1 LADASW
7 WTRFRDLLRRIFGW
21 EPRASTESQNGNG
34 HPVARGA
41 VDAPA
46 GSKLKLVADQKW
58 QDSAKMPLDPALR
71 VALVLIEQGDPALVF
86 ERTGIVLP
94 GGSGPQ
100 PTEVFLPLHIEVTE
114 RPTAALLERLQ
125 KELNLTVPTVW
136 LAEADRNASLR
147 SLTAQLKLLVRTPMI
162 DVDAL
167 RVSLLKVINHSAINR
182 VSLATPM
189 APCDADKFGETLGDF
204 GMPVQRK
211 ITIGGNDYTADGKGV
226 VIGIIDDGCC
236 YANWN
241 FLRNGPASRILY
253 IWDQGRLTGS
263 PIWTRP
269 IPSDLLYGY
278 ELVNTAAVAVP
289 PLDAALKN
297 HTGADGVVREDDV
310 YDEID
315 FRPYSTV
322 EYRPFVASTH
332 GTHVMDIAAGNG
344 RALFSREGV
353 APAADIIFVQ
363 LPREK
368 VFEGGP
374 ALSQCI
380 ADGVAYVFDRAKQLE
395 AARHRPVPAV
405 VNVSYGNY
413 VGPHDGSSLMETTF
427 DYLLA
432 VPDRA
437 IVVSAGN
444 GFAAHCHA
452 KGKVTASTPASLH
465 WLVESFNESM
475 SLVDIWYTG
484 PSDVDFYLTPPGAT
498 QRLGPVTAGG
508 PRQNIVDG
516 NNNNVGYIDH
526 IGPEPGNGDNQI
538 VVMLNATWDGTIP
551 LAPVV
556 PPTTPKAANA
566 PSGTWVIAMEKPAPV
581 PAATAPK
588 AARFH
593 AWIERN
599 ESLPGDPMRRRQ
611 SRFADNEAH
620 PKFTVTGYATGVST
634 IAVGAYKTATAEMA
648 EYSACGP
655 SRPSTKNPKRRTKPE
670 ICAPA
675 AADARGRG
683 VRSAATRFALD
694 TRMGGTSAS
703 APHVA
708 GLAALVLQL
717 NRDVNHAKAPPLVK
731 PLSIADLRQL
741 LVDGALAGRHLLRPN
756 THQWVDE
763 HQPYK
768 QRFQSIWKYLKGNG
782 AVNAGETLKR
792 VK

>member
-1 LADASW
+1 MADASW
-7 WTRFRDLLRRIFGW
+7 WTRLWTRFKDGLRRILGLQ
-21 EPRASTESQNGNG
+21 PHASQES
-34 HPVARGA
+34 
-41 VDAPA
+41 PA
-46 GSKLKLVADQKW
+46 GSDLKIVADQKW
-58 QDSAKMPLDPALR
+58 EDNGKTPLDPALR
-71 VALVLIEQGDPALVF
+71 VALVLIEFGDPVPVF

-94 GGSGPQ
+94 GGSDRR
-100 PTEVFLPLHIEVTE
+100 PTDIFLPLHIEVTE
-114 RPTAALLERLQ
+114 QPTAALLARLQ
-125 KELNLTVPTVW
+125 TDLDLTVPTLW
-136 LAEADRNASLR
+136 LAEAAHNPSLR
-147 SLTAQLKLLVRTPMI
+147 SLTAQMKLRVRQPMI
-162 DVDAL
+162 DVDATRANL
-167 RVSLLKVINHSAINR
+167 RKVINDNAISR
-182 VSLATPM
+182 VVLATPM
-189 APCDADKFGETLGDF
+189 APCDAGETLGDF
-204 GMPVQRK
+204 GMPVNRK
-211 ITIGGNDYTADGKGV
+211 VTIGGNDYTADGKGV

-236 YANWN
+236 YAHWN

-269 IPSDLLYGY
+269 PPTIPPGLPYGY
-278 ELVNTAAVAVP
+278 ELINTAAVAVP

-297 HTGADGVVREDDV
+297 HTGANGVIDEDAV
-310 YDEID
+310 YEEID

-322 EYRPFVASTH
+322 EHRPFIASTH

-344 RALFSREGV
+344 RGLFSREGV

-363 LPREK
+363 LPREQ

-380 ADGVAYVFDRAKQLE
+380 ADGVAYVFERAKKLE
-395 AARHRPVPAV
+395 AALGKPVPAV

-427 DYLLA
+427 EHLLA

-452 KGKVTASTPASLH
+452 KGKVTPSTPASLH
-465 WLVESFNESM
+465 WLVEPFNESM
-475 SLVDIWYTG
+475 SLVEIWYTG

-498 QRLGPVTAGG
+498 QRLGPVQAGN
-508 PRQNIVDG
+508 PRYNIVDG

-526 IGPEPGNGDNQI
+526 IGTDPGNSDNQI
-538 VVMLNATWDGTIP
+538 VVVLNATWDGTIP

-566 PSGTWVIAMEKPAPV
+566 PTGTWVIAMEKPVPV
-581 PAATAPK
+581 PAATASK

-670 ICAPA
+670 ICAPGA
-675 AADARGRG
+675 GDARGRG
-683 VRSAATRFALD
+683 VRSASTRFALD

-717 NRDVNHAKAPPLVK
+717 NRDVNHAKVPPLVK
-731 PLSIADLRQL
+731 PLPIAGLRQL
-741 LVDGALAGRHLLRPN
+741 LADGALAGRHLLRPN
-756 THQWVDE
+756 AHQWADE
-763 HQPYK
+763 DQPYK

-782 AVNAGETLKR
+782 AVNATETLKR